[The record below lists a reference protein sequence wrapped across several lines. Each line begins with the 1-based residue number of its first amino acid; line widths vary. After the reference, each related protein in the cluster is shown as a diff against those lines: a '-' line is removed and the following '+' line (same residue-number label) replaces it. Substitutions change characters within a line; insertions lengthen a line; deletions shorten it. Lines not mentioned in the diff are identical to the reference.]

1 MGRFF
6 PFSLNSV
13 PSPCF
18 VSVACQTKL
27 DLKFVM
33 RGLLVALA
41 IFLLGACA
49 RTRDEADSPAAF
61 IHRDKVFRLP
71 SPARIEALPILP
83 KLEFTGGLAFSTDGI
98 LYFANYLHPGTIGS
112 YVVGKSENPET
123 FITLTDWM
131 TSYGDRIPRAHG
143 MRIDLEGHLVAAEVG
158 TGKVIRISP
167 EAEKIEVLAD
177 SYDGTLLS
185 SVWDVAIG
193 PNGEVYASSPKSGV
207 IYLIR
212 PQDGFVGVLNEGL
225 VRACSLALTPD
236 GRQLVAAEPD
246 ASRIVLF
253 NLREDDQPAPMRTLV
268 DFSATGEEPNGLAF
282 DEAGRLYVGLG
293 DAGKIQ
299 VFDIVRGIRLRTY
312 HVGGSAESLSYNAG
326 TLYVSGRDGI
336 RSLHLR

>member
-1 MGRFF
+1 
-6 PFSLNSV
+6 
-13 PSPCF
+13 
-18 VSVACQTKL
+18 
-27 DLKFVM
+27 M

-41 IFLLGACA
+41 ILMLGGCA
-49 RTRDEADSPAAF
+49 RTRDEAESPAAF

-71 SPARIEALPILP
+71 SPARVEAVPILP

-98 LYFANYLHPGTIGS
+98 LYFANHLHPGTIGR

-131 TSYGDRIPRAHG
+131 TSYGDRIPRANG
-143 MRIDLEGHLVAAEVG
+143 MRIDPEGHLVAAEVG

-225 VRACSLALTPD
+225 VRARSLALTPD

-246 ASRIVLF
+246 AGRIVLF
-253 NLREDDQPAPMRTLV
+253 DLREDNQPAAMRTLV

-282 DEAGRLYVGLG
+282 DEAMRLYVGLG
-293 DAGKIQ
+293 DMGKIQ
-299 VFDIVRGIRLRTY
+299 VFDILKGARLRTY
-312 HVGGSAESLSYNAG
+312 DVGGSAESLSYSAG
-326 TLYVSGRDGI
+326 TLYVSGKDGI
-336 RSLHLR
+336 RSLRLR